1 MRIKSVEVKG
11 LWHLFDLKWKLDSSV
26 NILTGINGAGKTTL
40 FDLVASLIGRGK
52 LPRDYVSK
60 AEKIIITFEDGT
72 RMINMNISEALDSIK
87 KKADEDNIYQ
97 ELWSDVSEKISAV
110 NRNSKLLNVGIE
122 ASICKLEKEQKNIPI
137 EPFLKN
143 VKVSIISTFDDPLSV
158 DLDKISIVGLRENNI
173 NSALD
178 FDLKDLLE
186 DYASYLAKIGVDVEQ
201 YALGTSQFDLE
212 YIKRIYSKKNLFF
225 NILDNLFRDTHKSV
239 DRRSGSLRF
248 ISDYD
253 NKVLE
258 VTQLSSGEK
267 QLVYI
272 LITILL
278 QNDEEYIVFMDEP
291 EISLHVDW
299 QEQLIDAVRTL
310 NPNCQL
316 LIASH
321 APALLMRGWHSAVK
335 NLEDLKS
342 CKNDKRS

>member
-1 MRIKSVEVKG
+1 MKIKSVEVKG
-11 LWHLFDLKWKLDSSV
+11 LWHLFDLKWELNPYV

-40 FDLVASLIGRGK
+40 FDLVASLVGRGK
-52 LPRDYVSK
+52 LPKNYVSK
-60 AEKIIITFEDGT
+60 AEKVIITFDDGT
-72 RMINMNISEALDSIK
+72 QMVNMNVDEVLDDIK
-87 KKADEDNIYQ
+87 EKAEKDEIYQ

-110 NRNSKLLNVGIE
+110 YRKSKLLNVGIE
-122 ASICKLEKEQKNIPI
+122 ASICKLKKKGKSIPI
-137 EPFLKN
+137 QPFLEK
-143 VKVSIISTFDDPLSV
+143 VKVSIISTFDAPLSV
-158 DLDKISIVGLRENNI
+158 DLDKISIVGLRDNSI

-186 DYASYLAKIGVDVEQ
+186 DYSTYLARIGMEVEQ
-201 YALGTSQFDLE
+201 YALGARPFDLE
-212 YIKRIYSKKNLFF
+212 YIKRIYGKKNLFYD
-225 NILDNLFRDTHKSV
+225 ILDQMFKDTHKRV

-253 NKVLE
+253 DKKLN

-278 QNDEEYIVFMDEP
+278 QNDEECIVFMDEP
-291 EISLHVDW
+291 EVSLHVDW
-299 QEQLIDAVRTL
+299 QEQLIEVVRIL

-321 APALLMRGWHSAVK
+321 APALLMRGWYGAVQ

-342 CKNDKRS
+342 NRNGK